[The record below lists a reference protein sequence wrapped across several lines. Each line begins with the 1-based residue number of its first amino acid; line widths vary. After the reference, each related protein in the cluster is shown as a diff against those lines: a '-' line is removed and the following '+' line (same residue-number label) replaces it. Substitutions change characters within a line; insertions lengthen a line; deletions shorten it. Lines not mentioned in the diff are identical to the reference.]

1 MSSPLKVIPDRGCVL
16 AWSPNP
22 QTPGMLATGV
32 KEGGGGGFDDYGG
45 DLTLFG
51 VDFHNPSQTCNALG
65 R

>member
-1 MSSPLKVIPDRGCVL
+1 MAFPIKVIPDRGCVL

-22 QTPGMLATGV
+22 LLPGVLATGV

-45 DLTLFG
+45 DLTLYNLG
-51 VDFHNPSQTCNALG
+51 LSTGAQSCNVLG